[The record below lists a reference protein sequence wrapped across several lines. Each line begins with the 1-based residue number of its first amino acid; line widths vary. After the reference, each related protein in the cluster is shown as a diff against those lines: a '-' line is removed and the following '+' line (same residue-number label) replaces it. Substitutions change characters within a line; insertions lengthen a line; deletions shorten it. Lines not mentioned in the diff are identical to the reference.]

1 MMDPTWAPVRCAQS
15 GPTVVLGSLNGFS
28 ITHREPYG
36 NPQVGGGGVNGFQLK
51 SLFWIATQLHG
62 MNSRSKGTNL
72 LWALDGSAYMNTRN
86 THNWPAHKKHI

>member
-36 NPQVGGGGVNGFQLK
+36 NPQVGGGGLMVF
-51 SLFWIATQLHG
+51 S
-62 MNSRSKGTNL
+62 
-72 LWALDGSAYMNTRN
+72 
-86 THNWPAHKKHI
+86 